1 MVYKLSCLFN
11 LFSLV
16 TIIYNFTYHEL
27 FVSNILNNN
36 LHYDF
41 LLGVVLSVVGGV
53 KEATTVLTDNT
64 IMWISV
70 GILIILF
77 QVQRFG
83 TDKIGYSFASV
94 LTIWFLFI
102 GTIGMYNFVKHDPGV
117 IEVVNPMYIVEYLTR
132 NKKNAQ
138 ISLGGVIL
146 CLTGVYHNLISL
158 FEHFEI

>member
-1 MVYKLSCLFN
+1 M
-11 LFSLV
+11 
-16 TIIYNFTYHEL
+16 
-27 FVSNILNNN
+27 
-36 LHYDF
+36 
-41 LLGVVLSVVGGV
+41 GGV
-53 KEATTVLTDNT
+53 KEATSALTNNT

-83 TDKIGYSFASV
+83 TDKIGYSFSPV

-117 IEVVNPMYIVEYLTR
+117 IKAINPMYIVDYFIR
-132 NKKNAQ
+132 NKKNAW

-146 CLTGVYHNLISL
+146 CLTSVFHNLISL
-158 FEHFEI
+158 FKHFE